1 MYYQL
6 NIDYIIET
14 YCINKDKPQL
24 QCNGKCHLAKQL
36 ATTTPVDEEGKAILN
51 LMESFFPVFS
61 EKSLILNLEYIEVY
75 IAKQRITS
83 YNQIYSYDF
92 DYSHFKP
99 PIV

>member
-6 NIDYIIET
+6 NIDYIIEK
-14 YCINKDKPQL
+14 YCVNTDKPEL

-36 ATTTPVDEEGKAILN
+36 SAIDNNENDSKAINN
-51 LMESFFPVFS
+51 LLQSFFPVFS
-61 EKSLILNLEYIEVY
+61 EQLPTFELENLDDFPYKKVLIP
-75 IAKQRITS
+75 
-83 YNQIYSYDF
+83 YNQIYSFDF